1 MDVGQVTFM
10 KTRGQ
15 LSNEASAAALRVR
28 CLNARVPVRC
38 PASDRLSRGLGR
50 IAARWD
56 EISRRWA
63 SVTVTP

>member
-1 MDVGQVTFM
+1 M

-15 LSNEASAAALRVR
+15 LHNEASALALRASR
-28 CLNARVPVRC
+28 LIDRVPVRC

-50 IAARWD
+50 IARNWD
-56 EISRRWA
+56 KISRLWA